1 MNDPFPLH
9 HRCPLNLSAPLRL
22 RVYGQATGVAAPQ
35 GGQAGAPLYVSL
47 ETALNN
53 LEQLPRMFVE
63 LDGSFLWTG
72 QSPEAP
78 LRQWQLEGT
87 IYDDGEVV
95 RYIDLR
101 GDCPLSTWK
110 TFLAAFDATLATVT
124 LQLVE
129 DDLIVPGQW
138 LEQQSSSEE

>member
-1 MNDPFPLH
+1 MNHPV
-9 HRCPLNLSAPLRL
+9 PLRL
-22 RVYGQATGVAAPQ
+22 RIYGTAAEAETPAL
-35 GGQAGAPLYVSL
+35 GRVGAPLYVSL
-47 ETALNN
+47 ETALAN
-53 LEQLPRMFVE
+53 LEQFPRMFVE

-78 LRQWQLEGT
+78 SHQWQLEGT
-87 IYDDGEVV
+87 IYDDGQVV

-101 GDCPLSTWK
+101 GDCALSAWK
-110 TFLAAFDATLATVT
+110 TFLAAFEATLATVT

-138 LEQQSSSEE
+138 LEQQLASED